1 VSGVVVGLFATN
13 GMTTINPPAQMTERV
28 EVTAPDAPYKI
39 TAEAADQVT
48 PSGATGV
55 RSATSQLNAPSIGQ
69 LLSLRPA
76 G

>member
-1 VSGVVVGLFATN
+1 
-13 GMTTINPPAQMTERV
+13 MTERV

-55 RSATSQLNAPSIGQ
+55 RSATSQLKAPSIGQ